1 MNITNRIATVLKES
15 YKKKSLA
22 HLYNSF
28 WLFIYSACKL
38 QSLKSALKE
47 QRLDNTFLEL
57 KKIIKN
63 YSDQY
68 NHVKIEGEY
77 WNYKVR
83 ALHAFQVNFGINSI
97 NLVRKNLKKDN
108 LTIVDIGDSSG
119 THSLYLKK
127 LVKESNLKLVSVNL
141 DTNAIKKIK
150 EKGLEAIHSKAEELS
165 KYNIN
170 PDLFMSYQTVEHLNS
185 PITFLKSISQNSNCE
200 YFLLTVP
207 YILNSRLG
215 LEHIRENSENKV
227 HAENIH
233 IFELSPNDW
242 KLLFKHS
249 GWEVVNE
256 KIYYQYP
263 RLHPLRILKN
273 TWAKYDFEGFYGVLL
288 KKNHYW
294 TNKYLDW

>member
-15 YKKKSLA
+15 YKKKSLT

-28 WLFIYSACKL
+28 WLFIYSVYKL

-57 KKIIKN
+57 KKIINN

-127 LVKESNLKLVSVNL
+127 LVKESNLKLISVNL

-200 YFLLTVP
+200 YFT
-207 YILNSRLG
+207 YS
-215 LEHIRENSENKV
+215 S
-227 HAENIH
+227 
-233 IFELSPNDW
+233 
-242 KLLFKHS
+242 
-249 GWEVVNE
+249 
-256 KIYYQYP
+256 
-263 RLHPLRILKN
+263 LHLK
-273 TWAKYDFEGFYGVLL
+273 
-288 KKNHYW
+288 
-294 TNKYLDW
+294 